1 MRRPR
6 EGPQW
11 VIGWREWIALP
22 DLGISA
28 IKVKLDTGARS
39 SALHA
44 SDIERFRRRGKPM
57 LRFVVHPFQGDERH
71 EVRAEAEL
79 IDERRVRN
87 SFGQVELR
95 PLLRT
100 RAVLAGR
107 SWEFDLTLT
116 NRDEMGFRM
125 LLGREALRG
134 RFLVDPA
141 RSFQGGAPAA
151 EGRP

>member
-11 VIGWREWIALP
+11 VVGWREWIALP
-22 DLGISA
+22 DLGIIA

-44 SDIERFRRRGKPM
+44 FDIERFRRRGKPM
-57 LRFVVHPFQGDERH
+57 LRFAVHPFHGDEQH
-71 EVRAEAEL
+71 AVHAEAEL

-87 SFGQVELR
+87 SSGQVELR
-95 PLLRT
+95 PVLRT
-100 RAVLAGR
+100 RALLAGR
-107 SWEFDLTLT
+107 SWEIDLTLT

-141 RSFQGGAPAA
+141 RSFQAGGAPR